1 MIKAPFFLV
10 TGFLGS
16 GKTTFL
22 KNFIHRFSKSH
33 RIGIIQNE
41 FAPGKVDGVELKS
54 TGKSFEILEINNGS
68 VFCVC
73 LLSSFVK
80 SLSDFIETYKP
91 DIVLLE
97 ASGLSDPV
105 SISEML
111 QGRELKDKI
120 FLAHIW
126 CIVDAPNF
134 EKLGKT
140 LPRIQH
146 QVRVADTVVINKMD
160 KRNENPEE
168 IKSWIKHLN
177 PYAVVE
183 ETSFCN
189 IALDFDLFDVSVDT
203 VVLRREEEH
212 ASLPRSGRPEIGTY
226 VIKTTK
232 TISFN
237 SLEAFL
243 NEVAPGSFRIKGY
256 VRLENNKTVAVQ
268 SCFGDTKI
276 EFLTSYTGPTEII
289 GVGPNVDHL
298 TFGRKFSVY
307 QSSGQK

>member
-22 KNFIHRFSKSH
+22 KNFINRFSKSH

-41 FAPGKVDGVELKS
+41 FAPGKVDGIELKS
-54 TGKSFEILEINNGS
+54 TGKSFEILEVNNGS

-80 SLSDFIETYKP
+80 SLGDFIETHKP

-105 SISEML
+105 SIGEML
-111 QGRELKDKI
+111 QGRELINKI

-126 CIVDAPNF
+126 CIVDASNF

-146 QVRVADTVVINKMD
+146 QVRVADTVVINKSD
-160 KRNENPEE
+160 KRNINLEE
-168 IKSWIKHLN
+168 INRWIKHLN
-177 PYAVVE
+177 PYAAIK

-189 IALDFDLFDVSVDT
+189 IELDLDLFGVSVDP
-203 VVLRREEEH
+203 VVIRRQEEH
-212 ASLPRSGRPEIGTY
+212 ASLERSVRPETGTH

-232 TISFN
+232 TISLN
-237 SLEAFL
+237 SLEGFL
-243 NEVAPGSFRIKGY
+243 NEVAPGAFRIKGF
-256 VRLENNKTVAVQ
+256 VRLDNNKMIAVQ
-268 SCFGDTKI
+268 SCFGETKM
-276 EFLTSYTGPTEII
+276 EFLSDYSGPTELI
-289 GVGPNVDHL
+289 GVGPDIDHL
-298 TFGRKFSVY
+298 TFGSKFRDY
-307 QSSGQK
+307 QHSGR